1 MIYSILSALTLI
13 SNAIEPFIEKSAPQY
28 AIWWYIPVIVAAC
41 IGTTA
46 LIAIIVAGDSAPD
59 TFKELLSV
67 KLAILGPNEAGK
79 TTLWNYI
86 MNKPSSKVYKE
97 TEGSVRMRFCASGKF
112 WDAIKPE
119 NPEGKKVEIYGDDI
133 NGNGDF
139 MRQEWDKQIN
149 DSNMIIFVFN
159 ASKYLKNIDYQR
171 DVDQRLQFIKS
182 TIDKKK
188 DGEQRVPWILG
199 SYADMLSNRKDDWN
213 KIIGIINKKPYCD
226 ISHNN
231 ACLNLTKEEELMD
244 YCKKIFDI

>member
-1 MIYSILSALTLI
+1 MILRDPVPQLPFPFSIIEVIIFHFIKAL
-13 SNAIEPFIEKSAPQY
+13 APE
-28 AIWWYIPVIVAAC
+28 
-41 IGTTA
+41 
-46 LIAIIVAGDSAPD
+46 S
-59 TFKELLSV
+59 FKNLKIV

-97 TEGSVRMRFCASGKF
+97 TEGSVRMRFYASDKF

-119 NPEGKKVEIYGDDI
+119 NSNIEVKFFGDDI

-139 MRQEWDKQIN
+139 MRRDWERLIN
-149 DSNMIIFVFN
+149 DSNMILFVFN
-159 ASKYLKNIDYQR
+159 ASKYLKYADYQR
-171 DVDQRLQFIKS
+171 DINQRIQFVKS
-182 TIDKKK
+182 TIDKRK
-188 DGEQRVPWILG
+188 DGQKREVWILG

-231 ACLNLTKEEELMD
+231 ACLNLTKEEELMC
-244 YCKKIFDI
+244 YCKKIFGI